1 MLTAVGFGTL
11 IEQVF
16 GNTEH
21 DSVHDATS
29 SGLGSLVAIQLTHA
43 TTREF
48 HAHVADRQ
56 LINELPRDREAVIVV
71 AMGQSTSFSVAR
83 IAD

>member
-56 LINELPRDREAVIVV
+56 LINELPRDRGSDCRCDGAIDEL
-71 AMGQSTSFSVAR
+71 QCSQNC
-83 IAD
+83 